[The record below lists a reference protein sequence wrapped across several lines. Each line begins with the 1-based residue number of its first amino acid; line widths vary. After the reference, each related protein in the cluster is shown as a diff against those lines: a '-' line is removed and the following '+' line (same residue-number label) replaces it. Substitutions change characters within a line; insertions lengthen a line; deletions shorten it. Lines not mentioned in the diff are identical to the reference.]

1 MCAVHRVAAADVA
14 GAVMLRFDWNALR
27 PGDHVLVHDDGD
39 ITLALHDG
47 VVAMIDPGPESNDVG
62 IRLDAAG
69 GEPTIVHPRR
79 RAVHPAPIDRR
90 EPCWRC
96 DAIARRHDLPVG

>member
-1 MCAVHRVAAADVA
+1 
-14 GAVMLRFDWNALR
+14 MLRFDWNALR

-47 VVAMIDPGPESNDVG
+47 VVAMIDDGPESNDVG
-62 IRLDAAG
+62 IRLDAPS
-69 GEPTIVHPRR
+69 GESMIVHPRR
-79 RAVHPAPIDRR
+79 RAVHPAVIDHR

-96 DAIARRHDLPVG
+96 DANAPQHAIPRG